1 MRQLIGAV
9 GWGLRILGLLGMIG
23 TGIGIATSGVT
34 GTVADLAIVYGVLG
48 AMFVAGTVL
57 VRLTRRVGAAS

>member
-9 GWGLRILGLLGMIG
+9 GWGLRI
-23 TGIGIATSGVT
+23 IGIATSGVT